1 MSSSDPIPRGT
12 RRVLVA
18 LLVIV
23 VTCGVVSIIVNQTIG
38 EPSETVRRTKIVDE
52 PVDALTMDI
61 GLGDI
66 TVSPST
72 NDRVSLTYTIDY
84 TGVEPPVRS
93 NVADGSLTFW
103 SAGCEDCHVSF
114 EVRVPSQVALDLR
127 VNSGSVTVGGVD
139 GPSKVTTG
147 WGDIEVYDTA
157 GVVEAQTGGGSIT
170 VHDVTA
176 EVTATASPGDVL
188 IENVTGNVNVTSSE
202 GDVDLFGV
210 TGDLMI
216 ESGSGTVFGE
226 GLDSK
231 RVGVT
236 SDDDQVILMFDSP
249 PDDLNLQAE
258 AGNVELVVPAVES
271 PYRVDA
277 TTDEGDADVRIASSP
292 SGRHVITATVGDG
305 TLTIRYG

>member
-61 GLGDI
+61 DRGDI
-66 TVSPST
+66 TVSPAT
-72 NDRVSLTYTIDY
+72 NNRVSLTYTIDY
-84 TGVEPPVRS
+84 TGAEPPVRS

-103 SAGCEDCHVSF
+103 SAGCEDCYVSF
-114 EVRVPSQVALDLR
+114 DVRVPDQVALDLR
-127 VNSGSVTVGGVD
+127 VNGGSVNVGGVD

-147 WGDIEVYDTA
+147 WGDIEVYDTTGA
-157 GVVEAQTGGGSIT
+157 VEAQTGGGSIT

-176 EVTATASPGDVL
+176 EVTATASPGDVT
-188 IENVTGNVNVTSSE
+188 IEDVTGNVDVTSSE
-202 GDVDLFGV
+202 GDIDLFGV
-210 TGDLMI
+210 TGDLTI
-216 ESGSGTVFGE
+216 ESGAGSVFGE
-226 GLDSK
+226 RLDGR

-236 SDDDQVILMFDSP
+236 SDDDQVILKFDSP
-249 PDDLNLQAE
+249 PDDLTVQAE
-258 AGNVELVVPAVES
+258 AGDVELVVPAVES
-271 PYRVDA
+271 PYLVNATADA
-277 TTDEGDADVRIASSP
+277 EEIDVRIASSP